1 MSELASILVVDDEP
15 IMQEILGDFLR
26 EEGYSIDIA
35 GSGEEGVELAQ
46 KSSYDCAI
54 VDLMMPGIDGIET
67 MQKLREIDTSLPVIV
82 VTAFASVESA
92 VEAMKRGA
100 FEYITKP
107 FKNDEVLVVLQK
119 AIRTRQLELEVPQ
132 LKEEVKTLRKAL
144 KDKYSFE
151 NIVGKNRYMQEVY
164 SLIEQAAPS
173 RSTILIQGESG
184 TGKELVAKAIHA
196 NSARAEKP
204 FQVVNSGSMPAD
216 LLESNLF
223 GHVKGAFTGAVA
235 SKKGL
240 FEVADGGSI
249 FFDEISNIGLEVQAK
264 LLRVIQEKEFMRV
277 GSVDTLKVDVRLI
290 AATNDDLK
298 KMIGE
303 GRFRED
309 LYYRIN
315 VISITLPPLRNKVDD
330 IPLLV
335 QHFLDRYSKE
345 NGREDLIISDDALE
359 LLKGHAWPGNVR
371 ELENAIERAVV
382 LAPRGGGISAELIRE
397 YIDPVTF
404 DPSSSLKT
412 IPSQGLPMKSVV
424 TDFQKQLIV
433 DALRKTHWVQK
444 EAAKLLGLKPTT
456 LNDQTLWDPRG
467 KFFVGTRVSGLLG
480 CSLQVAYLWKLVVL

>member
-196 NSARAEKP
+196 NSARSEKP
-204 FQVVNSGSMPAD
+204 FQVVNSGSMPSD

-345 NGREDLIISDDALE
+345 NGREDLIISDDALG

-456 LNDQTLWDPRG
+456 LNEMIKRYG
-467 KFFVGTRVSGLLG
+467 IREENFS
-480 CSLQVAYLWKLVVL
+480 

>member
-1 MSELASILVVDDEP
+1 MSKLASILVVDDEP

-67 MQKLREIDTSLPVIV
+67 MQQLREIDTSLPVIM

-164 SLIEQAAPS
+164 GLIEQAAPS

-196 NSARAEKP
+196 NSARSEQP
-204 FQVVNSGSMPAD
+204 FQVVNSGSMPSD

-249 FFDEISNIGLEVQAK
+249 FFDEISNISLEVQAK

-303 GRFRED
+303 GTFRED

-315 VISITLPPLRNKVDD
+315 VISIMLPPLRNKVDD
-330 IPLLV
+330 IPLLT
-335 QHFLDRYSKE
+335 QYFLDRYGKE
-345 NGREDLIISDDALE
+345 NGREDLMISDDALE
-359 LLKGHAWPGNVR
+359 LLKGHSWPGNVR

-382 LAPRGGGISAELIRE
+382 LAPRGGGISADLIRE

-404 DPSSSLKT
+404 DSSTSLVSV
-412 IPSQGLPMKSVV
+412 PAEGLPMKSVV

-456 LNDQTLWDPRG
+456 LNEMIKRHG
-467 KFFVGTRVSGLLG
+467 IREENFS
-480 CSLQVAYLWKLVVL
+480 

>member
-1 MSELASILVVDDEP
+1 MSELATILVVDDEP

-35 GSGEEGVELAQ
+35 DSGEEGVELAQ

-132 LKEEVKTLRKAL
+132 LKEAVKTLRKAL

-196 NSARAEKP
+196 NSARSEKP

-345 NGREDLIISDDALE
+345 NGREDLIISDDALG

-444 EAAKLLGLKPTT
+444 EAAKLLDLKPTT
-456 LNDQTLWDPRG
+456 LNEMIKRYGIREDH
-467 KFFVGTRVSGLLG
+467 FS
-480 CSLQVAYLWKLVVL
+480 

>member
-1 MSELASILVVDDEP
+1 MSKLASILVVDDEP

-35 GSGEEGVELAQ
+35 GSGEEGIELAQ

-67 MQKLREIDTSLPVIV
+67 MQKLREIDTSLPVIM

-119 AIRTRQLELEVPQ
+119 AIRTRQLELEVPK

-196 NSARAEKP
+196 NSARSEEP
-204 FQVVNSGSMPAD
+204 FQVVNSGSMPSD

-249 FFDEISNIGLEVQAK
+249 FFDEVSNISLEVQAK

-298 KMIGE
+298 KMIAE
-303 GRFRED
+303 GTFRED

-330 IPLLV
+330 IPLLS
-335 QHFLDRYSKE
+335 QYFLDRYSKE
-345 NGREDLIISDDALE
+345 NGREDLIISDGALE

-382 LAPRGGGISAELIRE
+382 LAPRGGGISADLIRE

-404 DPSSSLKT
+404 DSSTPLVT
-412 IPSQGLPMKSVV
+412 VPAEGLPMKSVV
-424 TDFQKQLIV
+424 TDFQKQLIF

-444 EAAKLLGLKPTT
+444 EAAKLLDLKPTT
-456 LNDQTLWDPRG
+456 LNEMIKRYGIREENL
-467 KFFVGTRVSGLLG
+467 S
-480 CSLQVAYLWKLVVL
+480 

>member
-1 MSELASILVVDDEP
+1 MSKLASILVVDDEP

-35 GSGEEGVELAQ
+35 GSGEEGVDLAQ

-67 MQKLREIDTSLPVIV
+67 MQKLREIDTSLPVIM

-119 AIRTRQLELEVPQ
+119 AIRTRQLELEVPK

-196 NSARAEKP
+196 NSARSEKP
-204 FQVVNSGSMPAD
+204 FQVVNSGSMPSD

-249 FFDEISNIGLEVQAK
+249 FFDEVSNISLEVQAK

-298 KMIGE
+298 KMIAE
-303 GRFRED
+303 GTFRED

-330 IPLLV
+330 IPLLS
-335 QHFLDRYSKE
+335 QYFLDRYSKE
-345 NGREDLIISDDALE
+345 NGREDLIISDGALE

-382 LAPRGGGISAELIRE
+382 LAPRGGGISADLIRE

-404 DPSSSLKT
+404 DSSTPLVT
-412 IPSQGLPMKSVV
+412 VPAEGLPMKSVV
-424 TDFQKQLIV
+424 ADFQKQLII

-444 EAAKLLGLKPTT
+444 EAAKLLDLKPTT
-456 LNDQTLWDPRG
+456 LNEMIKRYGIREENL
-467 KFFVGTRVSGLLG
+467 S
-480 CSLQVAYLWKLVVL
+480 

>member
-1 MSELASILVVDDEP
+1 MSKSASILVVDDEP

-26 EEGYSIDIA
+26 DEGYEVDVA

-46 KSSYDCAI
+46 KHLYDCAI

-67 MQKLREIDTSLPVIV
+67 MQQLREIDASLPVIM

-92 VEAMKRGA
+92 VEAMKQGA
-100 FEYITKP
+100 REYITKP
-107 FKNDEVLVVLQK
+107 FKNDEVLVVLQN
-119 AIRTRQLELEVPQ
+119 AIHNRRLE
-132 LKEEVKTLRKAL
+132 EEVKTLRKAL
-144 KDKYSFE
+144 KDKYRFE

-196 NSARAEKP
+196 NSARSDKP
-204 FQVVNSGSMPAD
+204 FVVVNSGSMPSD

-249 FFDEISNIGLEVQAK
+249 FFDEIGNIGLDVQAK
-264 LLRVIQEKEFMRV
+264 LLRVIQEKEFMRL
-277 GSVDTLKVDVRLI
+277 GSVDTVKVDVRLI

-303 GRFRED
+303 ATFRED

-330 IPLLV
+330 IPLLA
-335 QHFLDRYSKE
+335 QHFLDKYASE
-345 NGREDLIISDDALE
+345 NSREELRISEEALE
-359 LLKGHAWPGNVR
+359 LLKGHSWPGNVR

-382 LAPRGGGISAELIRE
+382 LAPPSGDIGGELIRE
-397 YIDPVTF
+397 YIEPMTF
-404 DPSSSLKT
+404 DSARPSMT
-412 IPSQGLPMKSVV
+412 VPADGLPMKDVV
-424 TDFQKQLIV
+424 QEFQKQLIL
-433 DALRKTHWVQK
+433 DALRKTGWVQK
-444 EAAKLLGLKPTT
+444 EAAKLLGVKPTT
-456 LNDQTLWDPRG
+456 LNEMIKRHGIRESD
-467 KFFVGTRVSGLLG
+467 FS
-480 CSLQVAYLWKLVVL
+480 

>member
-1 MSELASILVVDDEP
+1 MSKLASILVVDDEP

-35 GSGEEGVELAQ
+35 GSGEEGVDLAQ

-67 MQKLREIDTSLPVIV
+67 MQKLRDIDASVPVIM

-164 SLIEQAAPS
+164 GLIEQAAPS

-196 NSARAEKP
+196 NSARSEEP
-204 FQVVNSGSMPAD
+204 FQVVNSGSMPSD

-249 FFDEISNIGLEVQAK
+249 FFDEISNISLEVQAK

-298 KMIGE
+298 RMIAE
-303 GRFRED
+303 GTFRED

-330 IPLLV
+330 IPLLA
-335 QHFLDRYSKE
+335 QYFLDRYSKE
-345 NGREDLIISDDALE
+345 NRREDLIISDDALE

-382 LAPRGGGISAELIRE
+382 LAPRGGGISADLIRE

-404 DPSSSLKT
+404 DSST
-412 IPSQGLPMKSVV
+412 PMVMVPAEGLPMKSVV
-424 TDFQKQLIV
+424 ADFQKQLIV

-444 EAAKLLGLKPTT
+444 EAAKLLDLKPTT
-456 LNDQTLWDPRG
+456 LNEMIKRYG
-467 KFFVGTRVSGLLG
+467 IREEHFS
-480 CSLQVAYLWKLVVL
+480 

>member
-315 VISITLPPLRNKVDD
+315 VISITLP
-330 IPLLV
+330 
-335 QHFLDRYSKE
+335 Q
-345 NGREDLIISDDALE
+345 GR
-359 LLKGHAWPGNVR
+359 
-371 ELENAIERAVV
+371 
-382 LAPRGGGISAELIRE
+382 
-397 YIDPVTF
+397 
-404 DPSSSLKT
+404 
-412 IPSQGLPMKSVV
+412 
-424 TDFQKQLIV
+424 
-433 DALRKTHWVQK
+433 
-444 EAAKLLGLKPTT
+444 
-456 LNDQTLWDPRG
+456 
-467 KFFVGTRVSGLLG
+467 
-480 CSLQVAYLWKLVVL
+480 

>member
-1 MSELASILVVDDEP
+1 MSKLASILVVDDEP

-67 MQKLREIDTSLPVIV
+67 MQQLREIDTSLPVIM

-164 SLIEQAAPS
+164 GLIEQAAPS

-196 NSARAEKP
+196 NSARSEQP
-204 FQVVNSGSMPAD
+204 FQVVNSGSMPSD

-249 FFDEISNIGLEVQAK
+249 FFDEISNISLEVQAK

-303 GRFRED
+303 GTFRED

-315 VISITLPPLRNKVDD
+315 VISIMLPPLRNKVDD
-330 IPLLV
+330 IPLLT
-335 QHFLDRYSKE
+335 QYFLDRYGKE
-345 NGREDLIISDDALE
+345 NGREDLMISDDALE
-359 LLKGHAWPGNVR
+359 LLKGHSWPGNVR

-382 LAPRGGGISAELIRE
+382 LAPRGGGISADLIRE

-404 DPSSSLKT
+404 DSSTSLVSV
-412 IPSQGLPMKSVV
+412 PAEGLPMKSVV

-444 EAAKLLGLKPTT
+444 EAAKLLDLKPTT
-456 LNDQTLWDPRG
+456 LNEMIKRYG
-467 KFFVGTRVSGLLG
+467 IREENFS
-480 CSLQVAYLWKLVVL
+480 

>member
-67 MQKLREIDTSLPVIV
+67 MQKLREIDTSLPVIM

-196 NSARAEKP
+196 NSARSEEP
-204 FQVVNSGSMPAD
+204 FQVVNSGSMPSD

-249 FFDEISNIGLEVQAK
+249 FFDEVSNISLEVQAK

-298 KMIGE
+298 KMIAE
-303 GRFRED
+303 GTFRED

-330 IPLLV
+330 IPLLS
-335 QHFLDRYSKE
+335 QYFLDRYSKE
-345 NGREDLIISDDALE
+345 NGREDLIISDGALE

-382 LAPRGGGISAELIRE
+382 LAPRGGGISADLIRE

-404 DPSSSLKT
+404 DSSTPLVT
-412 IPSQGLPMKSVV
+412 VPAEGLPMKSVV

-444 EAAKLLGLKPTT
+444 EAAKLLALKPTT
-456 LNDQTLWDPRG
+456 LNEMIKRYG
-467 KFFVGTRVSGLLG
+467 IREENFS
-480 CSLQVAYLWKLVVL
+480 

>member
-1 MSELASILVVDDEP
+1 
-15 IMQEILGDFLR
+15 MQEILGDFLR

-67 MQKLREIDTSLPVIV
+67 MQQLREIDTSLPVIM

-164 SLIEQAAPS
+164 GLIEQAAPS

-196 NSARAEKP
+196 NSARSEQP
-204 FQVVNSGSMPAD
+204 FQVVNSGSMPSD

-249 FFDEISNIGLEVQAK
+249 FFDEISNISLEVQAK

-303 GRFRED
+303 GTFRED

-330 IPLLV
+330 IPLLT
-335 QHFLDRYSKE
+335 QYFLDRYGKE
-345 NGREDLIISDDALE
+345 NGREDLMISDDALE
-359 LLKGHAWPGNVR
+359 LLKGHSWPGNVR

-382 LAPRGGGISAELIRE
+382 LAPRGGGISADLIRE

-404 DPSSSLKT
+404 DSSTSLVT
-412 IPSQGLPMKSVV
+412 VPAEGLPMKSVV

-456 LNDQTLWDPRG
+456 LNEMIKRHG
-467 KFFVGTRVSGLLG
+467 IREENFS
-480 CSLQVAYLWKLVVL
+480 

>member
-382 LAPRGGGISAELIRE
+382 LAPRGGGNSAELIRE

-456 LNDQTLWDPRG
+456 LNEMIKRYG
-467 KFFVGTRVSGLLG
+467 IREENFS
-480 CSLQVAYLWKLVVL
+480 

>member
-196 NSARAEKP
+196 NSARSEKP
-204 FQVVNSGSMPAD
+204 FQVVNSGSMPSD

-345 NGREDLIISDDALE
+345 NGREDLIISDDALG

-404 DPSSSLKT
+404 DPSSSLMT
-412 IPSQGLPMKSVV
+412 IPLQGLPMKSVV
-424 TDFQKQLIV
+424 ADFQKQLIV

-444 EAAKLLGLKPTT
+444 EAQA
-456 LNDQTLWDPRG
+456 
-467 KFFVGTRVSGLLG
+467 SGPEAHNP
-480 CSLQVAYLWKLVVL
+480 Q

>member
-1 MSELASILVVDDEP
+1 MSKLASILVVDDEP

-67 MQKLREIDTSLPVIV
+67 MQKLRDIDASLPVIM

-144 KDKYSFE
+144 KDKYRFE

-164 SLIEQAAPS
+164 GLIEQAAPS

-196 NSARAEKP
+196 NSARSEKP
-204 FQVVNSGSMPAD
+204 FQVVNSGSMPSD

-249 FFDEISNIGLEVQAK
+249 FFDEISNISLEVQAK

-298 KMIGE
+298 KVIAE
-303 GRFRED
+303 GTFRED

-330 IPLLV
+330 IPLLA
-335 QHFLDRYSKE
+335 QYFLDRYSKE
-345 NGREDLIISDDALE
+345 NRREDLIISDDALE

-404 DPSSSLKT
+404 DSST
-412 IPSQGLPMKSVV
+412 PMVMVPAEGLPMKSVV
-424 TDFQKQLIV
+424 ADFQKQLIV

-444 EAAKLLGLKPTT
+444 EAAKLLDLKPTT
-456 LNDQTLWDPRG
+456 LNEMIKRYG
-467 KFFVGTRVSGLLG
+467 IREEHFS
-480 CSLQVAYLWKLVVL
+480 

>member
-67 MQKLREIDTSLPVIV
+67 MQKLREIDPSLPVIV

-456 LNDQTLWDPRG
+456 LNEMIKRYG
-467 KFFVGTRVSGLLG
+467 IREENFS
-480 CSLQVAYLWKLVVL
+480 

>member
-1 MSELASILVVDDEP
+1 MSKSASILVVDDEP

-26 EEGYSIDIA
+26 DEGYEVDVA

-46 KSSYDCAI
+46 KHLYDCAI

-67 MQKLREIDTSLPVIV
+67 MQQLREIDASLPVIM

-92 VEAMKRGA
+92 VEAMKQGA
-100 FEYITKP
+100 REYITKP
-107 FKNDEVLVVLQK
+107 FKNDEVLVVLQN
-119 AIRTRQLELEVPQ
+119 AIHNRRLE
-132 LKEEVKTLRKAL
+132 EEVKTLRKAL
-144 KDKYSFE
+144 KDKYRFE

-196 NSARAEKP
+196 NSARSDKP
-204 FQVVNSGSMPAD
+204 FVVVNSGSMPSD

-249 FFDEISNIGLEVQAK
+249 FFDEIGNIGLDVQAK
-264 LLRVIQEKEFMRV
+264 LLRVIQEKEFMRL
-277 GSVDTLKVDVRLI
+277 GSVDTVKVDVRLI

-303 GRFRED
+303 ATFRED

-330 IPLLV
+330 IPLLA
-335 QHFLDRYSKE
+335 QHFLDKYASE
-345 NGREDLIISDDALE
+345 NDREELRISEEALE
-359 LLKGHAWPGNVR
+359 LLKGHSWPGNVR

-382 LAPRGGGISAELIRE
+382 LAPPSGDIGGELIRE
-397 YIDPVTF
+397 YIEPMTF
-404 DPSSSLKT
+404 DSARPSMT
-412 IPSQGLPMKSVV
+412 VPADGLPMKDVV
-424 TDFQKQLIV
+424 QEFQKQLIL
-433 DALRKTHWVQK
+433 DALRKTGWVQK
-444 EAAKLLGLKPTT
+444 EAAKLLGVKPTT
-456 LNDQTLWDPRG
+456 LNEMIKRHGIRESD
-467 KFFVGTRVSGLLG
+467 FS
-480 CSLQVAYLWKLVVL
+480 

>member
-35 GSGEEGVELAQ
+35 DSGEEGVELAQ

-345 NGREDLIISDDALE
+345 NGREDLIISDDALG

-444 EAAKLLGLKPTT
+444 EAAKLLDLKPTT
-456 LNDQTLWDPRG
+456 LNEMIKRYG
-467 KFFVGTRVSGLLG
+467 IREENFS
-480 CSLQVAYLWKLVVL
+480 

>member
-1 MSELASILVVDDEP
+1 
-15 IMQEILGDFLR
+15 MQEILGDFLR

-46 KSSYDCAI
+46 ESSYDCAI

-92 VEAMKRGA
+92 VEAMKQGA

-107 FKNDEVLVVLQK
+107 FKNDEVLVVLQN

-144 KDKYSFE
+144 KDKYRFE
-151 NIVGKNRYMQEVY
+151 NIIGKNRYMQEVY
-164 SLIEQAAPS
+164 GLIEQSAPS

-196 NSARAEKP
+196 NSARSEKP
-204 FQVVNSGSMPAD
+204 FQVVNSGSMPSD

-303 GRFRED
+303 GTFRED

-345 NGREDLIISDDALE
+345 NGREDLIISDDALG

-382 LAPRGGGISAELIRE
+382 LAPRGGGITAELIRE

-404 DPSSSLKT
+404 DPSTPSIT
-412 IPSQGLPMKSVV
+412 IPSQGLPLKSVV

-444 EAAKLLGLKPTT
+444 EAAKLLDLKPTT
-456 LNDQTLWDPRG
+456 LNEMIKRYGIREENL
-467 KFFVGTRVSGLLG
+467 S
-480 CSLQVAYLWKLVVL
+480 

>member
-67 MQKLREIDTSLPVIV
+67 MQKLREIDTSLPVIM

-456 LNDQTLWDPRG
+456 LNEMIKRYG
-467 KFFVGTRVSGLLG
+467 IREENFS
-480 CSLQVAYLWKLVVL
+480 

>member
-204 FQVVNSGSMPAD
+204 FQVVNSGSMPSD

-456 LNDQTLWDPRG
+456 LNEMIKRYG
-467 KFFVGTRVSGLLG
+467 IREENFS
-480 CSLQVAYLWKLVVL
+480 

>member
-1 MSELASILVVDDEP
+1 MSKLASILVVDDEP

-35 GSGEEGVELAQ
+35 GSGEEGIELAQ

-67 MQKLREIDTSLPVIV
+67 MQKLREIDTSLPVIM

-119 AIRTRQLELEVPQ
+119 AIRTRQLELEVPK

-196 NSARAEKP
+196 NSARSEEP
-204 FQVVNSGSMPAD
+204 FQVVNSGSMPSD

-249 FFDEISNIGLEVQAK
+249 FFDEVSNISLEVQAK

-298 KMIGE
+298 KMIAE
-303 GRFRED
+303 GTFRED

-330 IPLLV
+330 IPLLS
-335 QHFLDRYSKE
+335 QYFLDRYSKE

-382 LAPRGGGISAELIRE
+382 LAPRGGGISADLIRE

-404 DPSSSLKT
+404 DSSTPLVT
-412 IPSQGLPMKSVV
+412 VPAEGLPMKSVV

-444 EAAKLLGLKPTT
+444 EAAKLLALKPTT
-456 LNDQTLWDPRG
+456 LNEMIKRYG
-467 KFFVGTRVSGLLG
+467 IREENFS
-480 CSLQVAYLWKLVVL
+480 

>member
-196 NSARAEKP
+196 NSARSEKP
-204 FQVVNSGSMPAD
+204 FQVVNSGSMPSD

-424 TDFQKQLIV
+424 ADFQKQLIV

-456 LNDQTLWDPRG
+456 LNEMIKRYG
-467 KFFVGTRVSGLLG
+467 IREENFS
-480 CSLQVAYLWKLVVL
+480 